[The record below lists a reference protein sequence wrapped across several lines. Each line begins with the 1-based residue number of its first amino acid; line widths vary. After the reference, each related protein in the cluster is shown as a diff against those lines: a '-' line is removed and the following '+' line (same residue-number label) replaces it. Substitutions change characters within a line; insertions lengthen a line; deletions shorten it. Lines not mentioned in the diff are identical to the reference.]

1 MNTREMTEKV
11 QDFQRKATETARN
24 VTQATDQ
31 CIRDNTWASIACAA
45 LLGCIIGYMLSGHG
59 ED

>member
-1 MNTREMTEKV
+1 MNTREMTEKA

-31 CIRDNTWASIACAA
+31 YIRDNTWASIACAG
-45 LLGCIIGYMLSGHG
+45 LLGCIIGYLLSGRG